1 LSAFDNLPVSSNIM
15 SSTSSTMNSMKYA
28 SELLESVK
36 ENFYVPEAVDDMA
49 ECCSIIAK
57 EFGET
62 DIKCAEPYFYYGKAL
77 LEMSRLE
84 AEVLGHAMEGIDIYA
99 EDSVHPQVES
109 PDVLPST
116 EKATIEKDVSEA
128 MTSNFRSHSMVAKY
142 HEGIIDSDDEGPEE
156 SSEDD
161 GSDDDIGHLEHAW
174 EMLEMARMI
183 WSKAGKV
190 DLACE
195 ALHFLGE
202 VSMEGHN
209 YEQAIADFED
219 CLSKRIAALPSGSRS
234 IAETHYWHG
243 VALAHMNKWSE
254 AETALNKALDQID
267 ARIHTIEMME
277 PSEHM
282 THEKDDLEE
291 LMIAVVARIE
301 DQKDMQKGTYVEEE
315 IVSGKIPYM
324 QAVEGALQH
333 AKKSGAQSAS
343 TA

>member
-1 LSAFDNLPVSSNIM
+1 MLI
-15 SSTSSTMNSMKYA
+15 
-28 SELLESVK
+28 
-36 ENFYVPEAVDDMA
+36 
-49 ECCSIIAK
+49 
-57 EFGET
+57 
-62 DIKCAEPYFYYGKAL
+62 
-77 LEMSRLE
+77 SRI
-84 AEVLGHAMEGIDIYA
+84 V
-99 EDSVHPQVES
+99 
-109 PDVLPST
+109 
-116 EKATIEKDVSEA
+116 
-128 MTSNFRSHSMVAKY
+128 F
-142 HEGIIDSDDEGPEE
+142 
-156 SSEDD
+156 
-161 GSDDDIGHLEHAW
+161 
-174 EMLEMARMI
+174 
-183 WSKAGKV
+183 
-190 DLACE
+190 
-195 ALHFLGE
+195 
-202 VSMEGHN
+202 
-209 YEQAIADFED
+209 
-219 CLSKRIAALPSGSRS
+219 PSGLLLFLLDLGWSSFFKNDSLHERFRS

>member
-1 LSAFDNLPVSSNIM
+1 
-15 SSTSSTMNSMKYA
+15 
-28 SELLESVK
+28 
-36 ENFYVPEAVDDMA
+36 MA
-49 ECCSIIAK
+49 ECCAIFAK

-62 DIKCAEPYFYYGKAL
+62 DIKRAEPYFYYGKAL
-77 LEMSRLE
+77 LEMSRVE

-99 EDSVHPQVES
+99 EDSAHPQVES
-109 PDVLPST
+109 PDVLPNT

-128 MTSNFRSHSMVAKY
+128 MNSNFRSHSMVAKY
-142 HEGIIDSDDEGPEE
+142 HEGNLDSDDEGPEE
-156 SSEDD
+156 SSEND
-161 GSDDDIGHLEHAW
+161 GSDDDLGHLEHAW

-195 ALHFLGE
+195 ALHSLGE

-209 YEQAIADFED
+209 YEQAIADFGD

-254 AETALNKALDQID
+254 AEAALNKALDQID

-282 THEKDDLEE
+282 THEKEDLEE

-315 IVSGKIPYM
+315 FVSGKIPLM
-324 QAVEGALQH
+324 QSVEGALQH
-333 AKKSGAQSAS
+333 AKRSYAQSAS

>member
-1 LSAFDNLPVSSNIM
+1 
-15 SSTSSTMNSMKYA
+15 MKYA
-28 SELLESVK
+28 IKLLESVK

-49 ECCSIIAK
+49 ECCSIMAK

-99 EDSVHPQVES
+99 EDSVHPQVNWFCPLPCHCVFKVES

-202 VSMEGHN
+202 VSLQFSCWTWL
-209 YEQAIADFED
+209 YI
-219 CLSKRIAALPSGSRS
+219 
-234 IAETHYWHG
+234 
-243 VALAHMNKWSE
+243 V
-254 AETALNKALDQID
+254 
-267 ARIHTIEMME
+267 
-277 PSEHM
+277 
-282 THEKDDLEE
+282 
-291 LMIAVVARIE
+291 
-301 DQKDMQKGTYVEEE
+301 YV
-315 IVSGKIPYM
+315 
-324 QAVEGALQH
+324 
-333 AKKSGAQSAS
+333 
-343 TA
+343 

>member
-1 LSAFDNLPVSSNIM
+1 MGSTFDNSPVSSNIM

-77 LEMSRLE
+77 LEISRLE

-142 HEGIIDSDDEGPEE
+142 HEGIID
-156 SSEDD
+156 
-161 GSDDDIGHLEHAW
+161 SDDDIGHLEHAW

-243 VALAHMNKWSE
+243 VALAYMNKWSE

>member
-1 LSAFDNLPVSSNIM
+1 MGIHTLSLLDIPSSTSVIM
-15 SSTSSTMNSMKYA
+15 SSMEYA
-28 SELLESVK
+28 KELLESVK

-49 ECCSIIAK
+49 ECCAIFAK

-62 DIKCAEPYFYYGKAL
+62 DLKCAEPYFYYGKAL

-84 AEVLGHAMEGIDIYA
+84 AEVLGYAVEGIDLYA
-99 EDSVHPQVES
+99 EDSSHPQVES
-109 PDVLPST
+109 PDLLSSS
-116 EKATIEKDVSEA
+116 EKSSVEKDVSEA
-128 MTSNFRSHSMVAKY
+128 MASNFRSHSMVAKY
-142 HEGIIDSDDEGPEE
+142 HDGDIDIDDESPEE

-161 GSDDDIGHLEHAW
+161 YGSDDDVGHLEHAW

-190 DLACE
+190 DLECE
-195 ALHFLGE
+195 ALHSLGE

-209 YEQAIADFED
+209 YVQAIADFED

-243 VALAHMNKWSE
+243 VALAHMDKWIE
-254 AETALNKALDQID
+254 AEAALNKALDQID
-267 ARIHTIEMME
+267 ARIHTIETME

-282 THEKDDLEE
+282 TREKEDLME

-301 DQKDMQKGTYVEEE
+301 DQKDMQKGTYVGEEE
-315 IVSGKIPYM
+315 EVKSSKDCCLKSI
-324 QAVEGALQH
+324 EG
-333 AKKSGAQSAS
+333 
-343 TA
+343 

>member
-1 LSAFDNLPVSSNIM
+1 M
-15 SSTSSTMNSMKYA
+15 SSVEYA
-28 SELLESVK
+28 KDLLESVK
-36 ENFYVPEAVDDMA
+36 ENFYVPEAVDVMA
-49 ECCSIIAK
+49 ECCTIFAK

-62 DIKCAEPYFYYGKAL
+62 DLKCAEPYFYYGKAL

-84 AEVLGHAMEGIDIYA
+84 AEVLGYALEGVDIYA
-99 EDSVHPQVES
+99 EDSSDPQVES
-109 PDVLPST
+109 PDLLPSS
-116 EKATIEKDVSEA
+116 EKSSIEKDVSEA
-128 MTSNFRSHSMVAKY
+128 MASNFRSHSMVAKY
-142 HEGIIDSDDEGPEE
+142 HDGDIDSDDESPEE
-156 SSEDD
+156 SSEED
-161 GSDDDIGHLEHAW
+161 GSEDDVGHLEHAW

-190 DLACE
+190 DLECE
-195 ALHFLGE
+195 ALHSLGE

-243 VALAHMNKWSE
+243 VALAHMDKWPE
-254 AETALNKALDQID
+254 AEAALNKALDQID
-267 ARIHTIEMME
+267 ARIHAIETLE

-282 THEKDDLEE
+282 TREKEDLME

-315 IVSGKIPYM
+315 VESNKDCCLKSI
-324 QAVEGALQH
+324 EGALQY
-333 AKKSGAQSAS
+333 AKKTSAQSAS

>member
-1 LSAFDNLPVSSNIM
+1 MGIMDISLPTM
-15 SSTSSTMNSMKYA
+15 SSTSSNMSSVEYA
-28 SELLESVK
+28 KELLESVK
-36 ENFYVPEAVDDMA
+36 KNFYVPEAVYDMA
-49 ECCSIIAK
+49 ECCAIFAK

-62 DIKCAEPYFYYGKAL
+62 DLKCAEPYFYYGKAL

-84 AEVLGHAMEGIDIYA
+84 AEVLGYALEGMDLYA
-99 EDSVHPQVES
+99 EDSCDPQVES
-109 PDVLPST
+109 SDLLPSS
-116 EKATIEKDVSEA
+116 EKSSIEKDVSEA
-128 MTSNFRSHSMVAKY
+128 MASNFRSHSMVARY
-142 HEGIIDSDDEGPEE
+142 HDGDIDSDDESLEE
-156 SSEDD
+156 SSQEDD
-161 GSDDDIGHLEHAW
+161 GSDDDVGHLEHAW

-195 ALHFLGE
+195 ALHSLGE

-219 CLSKRIAALPSGSRS
+219 CLSKRISVLPSGSRS

-243 VALAHMNKWSE
+243 VALAHMDKWLE
-254 AETALNKALDQID
+254 AEAALNKALDQID
-267 ARIHTIEMME
+267 ARIHTIETME

-282 THEKDDLEE
+282 TREKEDLME

-315 IVSGKIPYM
+315 EEVKSSKDCLKSI
-324 QAVEGALQH
+324 EGALQY
-333 AKKSGAQSAS
+333 
-343 TA
+343 